1 MATTVNVLCYKS
13 KTLSNGEHP
22 LMIRICK
29 DGKKKYVSLGVSVK
43 TEHWNF
49 EKNVPKS
56 NCPNREHINILIANK
71 KKEYETE
78 IVKLKSEDKL
88 FTANTLNE
96 QISNSVKP
104 KTVEEAFKEYLR
116 LLQEENRRGYMLSV
130 KQVYNSLIKYNKY
143 LNIHFTDIDVAWLKK
158 YETWLRNNGL
168 AENTIGIRF
177 RTLRTIYNY
186 AIQEDMVKAEHY
198 PFKKYKVSKLNQET
212 AKRALSKE
220 DINRVLQ
227 YQTDNRF
234 MRLPIDLFA
243 FTYYMGGQD
252 CHSFDIHTTT
262 KFFFIRF
269 NDIYIY
275 IHSGFF
281 GTKNIKNLEFILQH
295 ANHQPGCI
303 LKNIT
308 DKPLIKSI
316 IEALI
321 REYVNQDLYN
331 KELIQQLINTL
342 IVIVTRNIAK
352 YLPEKI
358 DERSEEKTLD
368 ILQYIQNNIYN
379 PDKIKADTISQHFG
393 ISQNY
398 LGRYFKKHTNETM
411 QQYIIKYKLKLV
423 ENRLLHSEMRINEI
437 AAELGFTDESHL
449 NKLFKKYKGVIP
461 SEFRKRNL

>member
-158 YETWLRNNGL
+158 YETWLRNSGL

-243 FTYYMGGQD
+243 FTYYMGVGKSSVS
-252 CHSFDIHTTT
+252 C
-262 KFFFIRF
+262 
-269 NDIYIY
+269 
-275 IHSGFF
+275 
-281 GTKNIKNLEFILQH
+281 
-295 ANHQPGCI
+295 P
-303 LKNIT
+303 LKPS
-308 DKPLIKSI
+308 DSAPLC
-316 IEALI
+316 
-321 REYVNQDLYN
+321 
-331 KELIQQLINTL
+331 
-342 IVIVTRNIAK
+342 
-352 YLPEKI
+352 
-358 DERSEEKTLD
+358 
-368 ILQYIQNNIYN
+368 
-379 PDKIKADTISQHFG
+379 
-393 ISQNY
+393 
-398 LGRYFKKHTNETM
+398 
-411 QQYIIKYKLKLV
+411 
-423 ENRLLHSEMRINEI
+423 
-437 AAELGFTDESHL
+437 
-449 NKLFKKYKGVIP
+449 
-461 SEFRKRNL
+461 

>member
-130 KQVYNSLIKYNKY
+130 KQVYNSLIKYNKH

-168 AENTIGIRF
+168 AENTG
-177 RTLRTIYNY
+177 
-186 AIQEDMVKAEHY
+186 KSS
-198 PFKKYKVSKLNQET
+198 VSC
-212 AKRALSKE
+212 
-220 DINRVLQ
+220 
-227 YQTDNRF
+227 
-234 MRLPIDLFA
+234 P
-243 FTYYMGGQD
+243 
-252 CHSFDIHTTT
+252 
-262 KFFFIRF
+262 
-269 NDIYIY
+269 
-275 IHSGFF
+275 
-281 GTKNIKNLEFILQH
+281 
-295 ANHQPGCI
+295 
-303 LKNIT
+303 LKPS
-308 DKPLIKSI
+308 DSAPLC
-316 IEALI
+316 
-321 REYVNQDLYN
+321 
-331 KELIQQLINTL
+331 
-342 IVIVTRNIAK
+342 
-352 YLPEKI
+352 
-358 DERSEEKTLD
+358 
-368 ILQYIQNNIYN
+368 
-379 PDKIKADTISQHFG
+379 
-393 ISQNY
+393 
-398 LGRYFKKHTNETM
+398 
-411 QQYIIKYKLKLV
+411 
-423 ENRLLHSEMRINEI
+423 
-437 AAELGFTDESHL
+437 
-449 NKLFKKYKGVIP
+449 
-461 SEFRKRNL
+461 

>member
-130 KQVYNSLIKYNKY
+130 KQVYNSLIKYNKH

-186 AIQEDMVKAEHY
+186 AIWKIQC
-198 PFKKYKVSKLNQET
+198 KLPPKT
-212 AKRALSKE
+212 KRFCPL
-220 DINRVLQ
+220 VL
-227 YQTDNRF
+227 
-234 MRLPIDLFA
+234 
-243 FTYYMGGQD
+243 
-252 CHSFDIHTTT
+252 
-262 KFFFIRF
+262 K
-269 NDIYIY
+269 
-275 IHSGFF
+275 
-281 GTKNIKNLEFILQH
+281 
-295 ANHQPGCI
+295 
-303 LKNIT
+303 
-308 DKPLIKSI
+308 
-316 IEALI
+316 
-321 REYVNQDLYN
+321 
-331 KELIQQLINTL
+331 
-342 IVIVTRNIAK
+342 
-352 YLPEKI
+352 
-358 DERSEEKTLD
+358 
-368 ILQYIQNNIYN
+368 
-379 PDKIKADTISQHFG
+379 
-393 ISQNY
+393 
-398 LGRYFKKHTNETM
+398 
-411 QQYIIKYKLKLV
+411 
-423 ENRLLHSEMRINEI
+423 
-437 AAELGFTDESHL
+437 
-449 NKLFKKYKGVIP
+449 
-461 SEFRKRNL
+461 

>member
-1 MATTVNVLCYKS
+1 MATTINVLCYKS

-29 DGKKKYVSLGVSVK
+29 DGKKKYVSLGVSVRA
-43 TEHWNF
+43 EHWNF

-56 NCPNREHINILIANK
+56 NCPNKEYINILIANK

-96 QISNSVKP
+96 QVSNSVKP
-104 KTVEEAFKEYLR
+104 KTVEEAFNEYLQ

-130 KQVYNSLIKYNKY
+130 KQVYNSLIKYNKH
-143 LNIHFTDIDVAWLKK
+143 LNIHFTYIDVAWLKK

-243 FTYYMGGQD
+243 FTYYMGGIN
-252 CHSFDIHTTT
+252 FVDIANLTQANIVEDKLIYKRQKT
-262 KFFFIRF
+262 K
-269 NDIYIY
+269 
-275 IHSGFF
+275 
-281 GTKNIKNLEFILQH
+281 K
-295 ANHQPGCI
+295 
-303 LKNIT
+303 
-308 DKPLIKSI
+308 LIKI
-316 IEALI
+316 PLQPQALALI
-321 REYVNQDLYN
+321 RKYHNAESPYLFPILSPFHKTEEQKANRIHKVITKVNDRLKQIGEALNLPIPLTTYVARHSQATVM
-331 KELIQQLINTL
+331 KKAGVSTA
-342 IVIVTRNIAK
+342 VIREIMGHSSERVTQI
-352 YLPEKI
+352 YLDSFDNEQI
-358 DERSEEKTLD
+358 DEAMKS
-368 ILQYIQNNIYN
+368 
-379 PDKIKADTISQHFG
+379 
-393 ISQNY
+393 
-398 LGRYFKKHTNETM
+398 
-411 QQYIIKYKLKLV
+411 
-423 ENRLLHSEMRINEI
+423 LL
-437 AAELGFTDESHL
+437 
-449 NKLFKKYKGVIP
+449 
-461 SEFRKRNL
+461 